1 MIYSKHKNI
10 GGVFF
15 MENYNLIDGHVI
27 PQVGFGTYKLNGA
40 SGVHAIVNA
49 LNNGYRV
56 LDTAYNYENEGT
68 VGKAMQQSHVSRD
81 QIIVTSKLPGRYHSY
96 EQAARTIQESIYRLG
111 VEYIDLYLIHWPNP
125 KQGLY
130 VEAWKALIEAQKM
143 GLVKSIGVCNFL
155 PEHLETLEKETG
167 VLPAVNQIELHPYF
181 NQKDAIKYHE
191 EKGIITE
198 AWSPL
203 GRASEV
209 IHDKN
214 IEQIAEKYN
223 KTIPQIILKWHVQN
237 GVVPIPKSTSNAR
250 QIQNL
255 DIFDF
260 YLESEDLHTIDN
272 LTKSDGRL
280 KDQDPA
286 EYEEF

>member
-1 MIYSKHKNI
+1 
-10 GGVFF
+10 

-286 EYEEF
+286 DYEEF

>member
-1 MIYSKHKNI
+1 
-10 GGVFF
+10 

-260 YLESEDLHTIDN
+260 YLESEDLHTIDD

>member
-1 MIYSKHKNI
+1 
-10 GGVFF
+10 

-260 YLESEDLHTIDN
+260 YIESEDLHTIDN

>member
-1 MIYSKHKNI
+1 
-10 GGVFF
+10 

-280 KDQDPA
+280 KEQDPA

>member
-1 MIYSKHKNI
+1 
-10 GGVFF
+10 

-68 VGKAMQQSHVSRD
+68 VGKAMQQSHVNRD

-214 IEQIAEKYN
+214 IEQIAKKYN

>member
-1 MIYSKHKNI
+1 
-10 GGVFF
+10 

-49 LNNGYRV
+49 LNNGYRL

>member
-1 MIYSKHKNI
+1 
-10 GGVFF
+10 

-214 IEQIAEKYN
+214 IEQIAKKYN

-260 YLESEDLHTIDN
+260 YLESEDLHTIDT

>member
-1 MIYSKHKNI
+1 
-10 GGVFF
+10 

-191 EKGIITE
+191 EKGVITE

>member
-1 MIYSKHKNI
+1 
-10 GGVFF
+10 

-255 DIFDF
+255 DIFGF

>member
-1 MIYSKHKNI
+1 
-10 GGVFF
+10 

-27 PQVGFGTYKLNGA
+27 PQVGFGTYKLNGT

-68 VGKAMQQSHVSRD
+68 VGKAIQQSHVSRD

-96 EQAARTIQESIYRLG
+96 DQAARTIQESIYRLG

-155 PEHLETLEKETG
+155 PEHLDTLEKETG

-181 NQKDAIKYHE
+181 NQKDTIKYHE

-209 IHDKN
+209 IYDKN
-214 IEQIAEKYN
+214 IERIAEKYN

-250 QIQNL
+250 QLQNL

>member
-1 MIYSKHKNI
+1 
-10 GGVFF
+10 

-143 GLVKSIGVCNFL
+143 GLLKSIGVCNFL

-260 YLESEDLHTIDN
+260 YLESEDLHTIDD